1 MYYSLYMDYLRSD
14 HEVWCEFNNLRY
26 ANLTLCHQLLRI
38 LKNLVV
44 GSGVRVGKAEKAL
57 RNRYVASRQII
68 NSSVLPNELCKKGTW
83 LGPG

>member
-1 MYYSLYMDYLRSD
+1 MKILKKSFFLMMKSSRV
-14 HEVWCEFNNLRY
+14 ERVNNLRY
-26 ANLTLCHQLLRI
+26 AILTLCHQLLRI

-44 GSGVRVGKAEKAL
+44 GSGVRAGKAEKAL

-68 NSSVLPNELCKKGTW
+68 TSSVLPNELCKKGIW